1 MPHLAHKI
9 YLQTTPEQANFLSRA
24 CGVAR
29 FTYNWAL
36 AECNR
41 IRKETGKNPSLTEL
55 KKQWNAIKGEL
66 FPWVYESPKDANQD
80 PFDNLN
86 AAWKKF
92 WREGKQGKFLVWD
105 KFQKQELLKA
115 GVQLSKMSF
124 APAFKRKSAHKSFY
138 LSNDKFSL
146 KSNQIRIPLL
156 GQVALKEQLR
166 FDGKI
171 LSGIVG
177 YDGKGWYISI
187 AVDVIDEQY
196 YQTRTEIGTMYPLV
210 HNQIGVDLGIKE
222 TATMSNGDV
231 HHNPK
236 PFKQYARRLSIRQ
249 RRAARK
255 YEVQKKNGI
264 QTASNNLKKQY
275 QKVAQIQARVG
286 NIRRD
291 SQHKLTTKLCR
302 ENQAI
307 VIETLNVAGMM
318 QNRKLA
324 KAIQD
329 VGFYE
334 IRRQLEYKAKRYG
347 VELQFADP
355 FYPSSKL
362 CSNCGWKKPAL
373 KLSERTWR
381 CEQCNTT
388 HDRDVNAA
396 KNLLSL
402 VKIGVDT
409 PVPIPRGYSEI
420 YASPNMSAIR
430 GSGQESKVSV

>member
-9 YLQTTPEQANFLSRA
+9 YLNTTDKQANFLSRA

-36 AECNR
+36 AECHR
-41 IRKETGKNPSLTEL
+41 IRKDTGKNPSLTEL
-55 KKQWNAIKGEL
+55 KKQWNVIKGEF

-105 KFQKQELLKA
+105 KFQKQELIKA
-115 GVQLSKMSF
+115 GVQPSKMSF
-124 APAFKRKSAHKSFY
+124 APAFKSKRAHKSFY

-146 KSNQIRIPLL
+146 KGNQVRIPLL
-156 GQVALKEQLR
+156 GHVTLKEQLR
-166 FDGKI
+166 FNGKI

-177 YDGKGWYISI
+177 QDGNGWYIAV

-196 YQTRTEIGTMYPLV
+196 YQTREQN
-210 HNQIGVDLGIKE
+210 NQIGVDLGIKE

-255 YEVQKKNGI
+255 YEVQKRKGI
-264 QTASNNLKKQY
+264 QAGVRVDTPLQSNNLKKQY
-275 QKVAQIQARVG
+275 RKVAQIQARVG
-286 NIRRD
+286 NIRLD

-307 VIETLNVAGMM
+307 VIETLNVSGMM

-329 VGFYE
+329 VGFHE

-347 VELQFADP
+347 VHLQFAGS

-362 CSNCGWKKPAL
+362 CSCCGWKKPQL
-373 KLSERTWR
+373 NLSERIWR
-381 CEQCNTT
+381 CEQCNTI
-388 HDRDVNAA
+388 HNRDVNAA
-396 KNLLSL
+396 KNLLNL
-402 VKIGVDT
+402 LKI
-409 PVPIPRGYSEI
+409 PSGYSEI
-420 YASPNMSAIR
+420 YASPDMNAIR
-430 GSGQESKVSV
+430 GSGQESNVEV